1 MFRIDVYRPA
11 KKGNKKCASHWYPTL
26 EEAENARLAVIQLPV
41 GYHNYFNKQ
50 TRFLNGI
57 KVTKP
62 VEDSK
67 Y

>member
-26 EEAENARLAVIQLPV
+26 EEAEDARLAVMQLPV
-41 GYHNYFNKQ
+41 GYHSNLNKQ
-50 TRFLNGI
+50 TRFFLGYT
-57 KVTKP
+57 VTKP